1 MDNPVR
7 DLFITLSENQML
19 NSAAKRWG
27 LKLGAQRVVAGVTI
41 DDTINTIKK
50 LNKQGINCTI
60 DNLGEFVFEK
70 TEAIAAKNQILQV
83 VQAIHKS
90 DVDAHISLKPSQLGL
105 DIDYDFTYDNVEEI
119 IALAA
124 KYNIFINIDMESHR
138 QLQPSFNLLD
148 DLHKKYK
155 NIGTVIQSYFYRA
168 EEDLAEHTDLRLRLV
183 KGAYKEAPEVA
194 FQEQAKIDANYIK
207 LIEWNLLNGKY
218 TSIGT
223 HDHHI
228 INHVKDFV
236 KQHDI
241 SKDTFEFQ
249 MLFGFREDLLLSLK
263 EEGYSCCMYVPFGED
278 WYGYFMRR
286 LAERPQNIN
295 LLVKQVFNKKTNT
308 IIGLG
313 VGSLILAK
321 LINVKKKK
329 FFVK

>member
-7 DLFITLSENQML
+7 DFFITLSENQML

-41 DDTINTIKK
+41 DDTIKTIKK
-50 LNKQGINCTI
+50 LNKQGISCTI
-60 DNLGEFVFEK
+60 DNLGEFVFERS
-70 TEAIAAKNQILQV
+70 EATAAKNQILQV
-83 VQAIHKS
+83 VEAIHENG
-90 DVDAHISLKPSQLGL
+90 VDAHISLKPSQLGL
-105 DIDYDFTYDNVEEI
+105 DIDYDFTYNNVEEI
-119 IALAA
+119 VALAA
-124 KYNIFINIDMESHR
+124 KYDIFINIDMESHKH
-138 QLQPSFNLLD
+138 LQPSFNLLEA
-148 DLHKKYK
+148 LHKKYQ
-155 NIGTVIQSYFYRA
+155 NVGTVIQSYFFRA
-168 EEDLAEHTDLRLRLV
+168 HEDLEQHTDFRLRIV
-183 KGAYKEAPEVA
+183 KGAYKEEPEVA
-194 FQEQAKIDANYIK
+194 FQEKEMIDANYVK

-236 KQHDI
+236 KKHDI

-313 VGSLILAK
+313 VGTLILTK
-321 LINVKKKK
+321 LIKNKRK
-329 FFVK
+329 